1 MSRLAAEEALIN
13 SSLITHYSSLLLAAL
28 PLPKQMDKQTSTGSR
43 SQLETL
49 ERDVEARSA
58 VFKKELGLF
67 DLVLIQIV
75 FVVGTIWVGHAAK
88 LGQSQVVF
96 WLIAILVFYLPLAAV
111 VIFLNRQMP
120 LEGGIYQWAK
130 LAFNDFAAFMVAW
143 NLWVFGILVM
153 SGIALIIKKN
163 IAYAIGPRANW
174 MHENKLVTTVVCVV
188 LMVSVI
194 AASRR
199 GLALGK
205 WVQNCGGALLL
216 FTFAILILLPFLA
229 AGSGSLAHYHLVP
242 ASRPEFSQYNIN
254 VCSKLAVGALSG
266 FEYIAI
272 LAGECRA
279 PARNITRSVLISA
292 PIIALMFI
300 LGTASV
306 LAFVTPDTVDLI
318 GPIPQVLSLGF
329 GPVGWVSTLI
339 SITIFGVAAR
349 QIALMSIYF
358 AGNSRLPMVAGWD
371 DLLPAWFARLHER
384 YRTPVN
390 SILFVGAITLV
401 ASLASLIGVSEQE
414 AFQFQDNVAGAFYGL
429 IYMVL
434 FAIPILAMKRFGA
447 NAPLWLKVASASGFL
462 VSVVYTFFTV
472 FPIIDVRSR
481 MAFAAK
487 IIAVVVLA
495 NAIGA
500 AIFLAGGRRARG
512 RAELANSAAE
522 G

>member
-1 MSRLAAEEALIN
+1 LAAEQN
-13 SSLITHYSSLLLAAL
+13 KTTPHHSLA
-28 PLPKQMDKQTSTGSR
+28 D
-43 SQLETL
+43 L
-49 ERDVEARSA
+49 EREVGARSSGL
-58 VFKKELGLF
+58 KKELGLF
-67 DLVLIQIV
+67 DLVLIQVV
-75 FVVGTIWVGHAAK
+75 FVVGTVWVGWAAK
-88 LGQSQVVF
+88 LGQSQMVY
-96 WLIAILVFYLPLAAV
+96 WIIAIVLFYLPLAAV

-120 LEGGIYQWAK
+120 LEGGVYQWAK
-130 LAFNDFAAFMVAW
+130 LAFNDFVAFLVAW

-163 IAYAIGPRANW
+163 IAYAIGPSADW

-188 LMVSVI
+188 LMTAVV

-205 WVQNCGGALLL
+205 WVQNFGGALLL
-216 FTFAILILLPFLA
+216 VTFAVLILLPFLT
-229 AGSGSLAHYHLVP
+229 AGRGSLAHYHLLPTSVP
-242 ASRPEFSQYNIN
+242 KFSTYDFN

-306 LAFVTPDTVDLI
+306 LTFVSPDKVDLI

-329 GPVGWVSTLI
+329 GPTGWVSTLI

-358 AGNSRLPMVAGWD
+358 AGNTRLPMVAGWD

-390 SILFVGAITLV
+390 SILFVGVITLV

-414 AFQFQDNVAGAFYGL
+414 AFQFQDNVAGAFYAL

-434 FAIPILAMKRFGA
+434 FAIPIVAMKRFGVK
-447 NAPLWLKVASASGFL
+447 APWWLQVAAISGFL
-462 VSVVYTFFTV
+462 VSVVYTFYTL

-481 MAFAAK
+481 LAFAAK
-487 IIAVVVLA
+487 IIVVVVVA

-500 AIFLAGGRRARG
+500 AIFMAGGRKARN
-512 RAELANSAAE
+512 RTLAQAND
-522 G
+522 

>member
-1 MSRLAAEEALIN
+1 MAAEPN
-13 SSLITHYSSLLLAAL
+13 
-28 PLPKQMDKQTSTGSR
+28 QTSDR
-43 SQLETL
+43 QALADL
-49 ERDVEARSA
+49 VEARSA

-67 DLVLIQIV
+67 DLVLIQVV
-75 FVVGTIWVGHAAK
+75 FVVGTVWVGWAAK
-88 LGQSQVVF
+88 LGDSQIVF
-96 WLIAILVFYLPLAAV
+96 WAIAIVFFYLPLAAV
-111 VIFLNRQMP
+111 VIFLNQQMP

-130 LAFNDFAAFMVAW
+130 LAFNDFVAFMVAW
-143 NLWVFGILVM
+143 NLWVFGVLVM

-163 IAYAIGPRANW
+163 IAYAIGPRAEW
-174 MHENKLVTTVVCVV
+174 MHENKWVTSVVCGV
-188 LMVSVI
+188 LMIAVI

-205 WVQNCGGALLL
+205 WVQNFGGALLL
-216 FTFAILILLPFLA
+216 FTFAVLILLPFFTA
-229 AGSGSLAHYHLVP
+229 DRGSLANYHLLP
-242 ASRPEFSQYNIN
+242 AQMPKFSTYDFN

-279 PARNITRSVLISA
+279 PVRNIKRSVLISA
-292 PIIALMFI
+292 PIIAVMFI

-306 LAFVTPDTVDLI
+306 LTFVSPAKVDLI
-318 GPIPQVLSLGF
+318 GPIPQVLSIGF

-358 AGNSRLPMVAGWD
+358 AGNTRLPMVAGWD
-371 DLLPAWFARLHER
+371 DLLPGWFARLHPR

-390 SILFVGAITLV
+390 SILFVGVITLV

-414 AFQFQDNVAGAFYGL
+414 AFQFQDNVAGAFYAL

-434 FAIPILAMKRFGA
+434 FAIPIVAAHRFGVK
-447 NAPLWLKVASASGFL
+447 APWWLKLASISGFL
-462 VSVVYTFFTV
+462 VSVIYTFYTV

-481 MAFAAK
+481 LAFAIK

-495 NAIGA
+495 NVIGA
-500 AIFLAGGRRARG
+500 LIFLSGKKRARLNQDAS
-512 RAELANSAAE
+512 RT
-522 G
+522 

>member
-1 MSRLAAEEALIN
+1 MAANTPSTSERQALTE
-13 SSLITHYSSLLLAAL
+13 L
-28 PLPKQMDKQTSTGSR
+28 
-43 SQLETL
+43 
-49 ERDVEARSA
+49 VEARSA

-67 DLVLIQIV
+67 DLVLVQVV
-75 FVVGTIWVGHAAK
+75 FVVGTVWVGWAAK
-88 LGQSQVVF
+88 LGQSQMVF
-96 WLIAILVFYLPLAAV
+96 WLLAILFFYLPLAAV

-130 LAFNDFAAFMVAW
+130 LAFNDFVAFMVAW

-163 IAYAIGPRANW
+163 IAYAVGPRAEW
-174 MHENKLVTTVVCVV
+174 MHENKWVTTIVCFV
-188 LMVSVI
+188 LMISVT

-205 WVQNCGGALLL
+205 WVQNFGGALLL
-216 FTFAILILLPFLA
+216 FTFAVLILSPFLA
-229 AGSGSLAHYHLVP
+229 AGRGSLANYHLLPTSVP
-242 ASRPEFSQYNIN
+242 KFSTYDFN

-279 PARNITRSVLISA
+279 PVRNIKRSVLISA

-306 LAFVTPDTVDLI
+306 LTFVSPDKVDLI
-318 GPIPQVLSLGF
+318 GPIPQVLSLAF

-358 AGNSRLPMVAGWD
+358 AGNTRLPMVAGWD
-371 DLLPAWFARLHER
+371 DLLPAWFARLHNR

-390 SILFVGAITLV
+390 SILFVGVVTLV
-401 ASLASLIGVSEQE
+401 ISLASLIGVSEQE
-414 AFQFQDNVAGAFYGL
+414 AFQFQDNVAGAFYAL

-434 FAIPILAMKRFGA
+434 FAIPILAAQRFGVQ
-447 NAPLWLKVASASGFL
+447 APLWLKLASASGFI
-462 VSVVYTFFTV
+462 VSVVYTFYTV
-472 FPIIDVRSR
+472 FPIIEVRSR
-481 MAFAAK
+481 LAFAAK
-487 IIAVVVLA
+487 IIAVVLLA
-495 NAIGA
+495 NGIGA
-500 AIFLAGGRRARG
+500 AIFRLGKRKTVSRSQDASRH
-512 RAELANSAAE
+512 
-522 G
+522 

>member
-1 MSRLAAEEALIN
+1 VGVAGEPQRGQATLPDLETFRLEFEDRSLAANYKKTN
-13 SSLITHYSSLLLAAL
+13 SALAA
-28 PLPKQMDKQTSTGSR
+28 
-43 SQLETL
+43 L

-67 DLVLIQIV
+67 DLVLIQVV
-75 FVVGTIWVGHAAK
+75 FVVGTVWVGWAAK
-88 LGQSQVVF
+88 LGQSQMVY
-96 WLIAILVFYLPLAAV
+96 WIIAIVLFYLPLAAV

-120 LEGGIYQWAK
+120 LEGGVYQWAK
-130 LAFNDFAAFMVAW
+130 LAFNDFIAFMVAW

-163 IAYAIGPRANW
+163 IAYAIGPRADW
-174 MHENKLVTTVVCVV
+174 MHENKWATTVVCVV
-188 LMVSVI
+188 LMIAVI

-205 WVQNCGGALLL
+205 WVQNFGGGLLL
-216 FTFAILILLPFLA
+216 FTFATLILLPFLT
-229 AGSGSLAHYHLVP
+229 AGRGSLAHYQLLP
-242 ASRPEFSQYNIN
+242 GSIPKFSTYDFN

-306 LAFVTPDTVDLI
+306 LVFVSPEKVDLI

-358 AGNSRLPMVAGWD
+358 AGNTRLPMVAGWD

-390 SILFVGAITLV
+390 SILFVGVITLV

-429 IYMVL
+429 IYLVL
-434 FAIPILAMKRFGA
+434 FAIPIVAVKRFGVQ
-447 NAPLWLKVASASGFL
+447 APLWLKLAAASGFL
-462 VSVVYTFFTV
+462 VSLVYLFFTV
-472 FPIIDVRSR
+472 FPIIDVRSPL
-481 MAFAAK
+481 AFAVK

-495 NAIGA
+495 NLIGA
-500 AIFLAGGRRARG
+500 AIYLMGSRRAHARTQ
-512 RAELANSAAE
+512 AATAATQA
-522 G
+522 